1 MALKTQLSA
10 STIKLGDKLAE
21 TRIRVRLAN
30 LVRKRLEL
38 VISKDLKRRITTSS
52 NLRLMVVTPAT
63 VQLIKH

>member
-10 STIKLGDKLAE
+10 STIELGDKLAE